1 MIKKGAFNMQKRRYF
16 MVALALFLML
26 SIVLSAC
33 SSGKKAEVSTPPSTA
48 ANSTS
53 PTAAASE
60 TPKADEKEV
69 TLRFYF
75 GGDKKSATDEVW
87 KAVSDYVKTKGLNVN
102 FNISTIPFPD
112 YKQKMLVMAASGD
125 DWDMNFDGD
134 WLSIFQ
140 MTAKGGYMSLND
152 LLPKYAPNLYKKY
165 QEAGTLQA
173 ATVNGQIIALPWTME
188 MNNRK
193 FVNWRSDLAKKANI
207 NPAPDS
213 IKTIEDVDKFVHQL
227 KQAYPNQKFGRAGP
241 LELIEPKYE
250 LIDTGFHKLFFD
262 INDPKV
268 KLIPIE
274 QTPAFRESA
283 NLAKKWKDDGII
295 NSDALVDKEDGAA
308 QWRNGKNIFTHTSHE
323 WTYNTIAFSEPGA
336 EREGA
341 EMYPDKKQVNRT
353 ALANVVAIN
362 KNSKNPD
369 KVLRFLD
376 MLENDQKLY
385 DLVQFG
391 IEGKTYVL
399 NGQKADYPAGMDGG
413 SSNYMEWGGQWALW
427 KPQYMKPNPSYPE
440 GFWAKEAEFARQSTN
455 VVNPLDGL
463 LISEDNVKTEAAQRD
478 QLYKELGEALEYGV
492 LPPGN
497 TPDQAV
503 DAYIAKQK
511 AAGLDKLVENAQK
524 QVDAFLAAKKK

>member
-1 MIKKGAFNMQKRRYF
+1 MQKRRIF

-33 SSGKKAEVSTPPSTA
+33 SSGKKEDTNTPSPA
-48 ANSTS
+48 ANSTIA
-53 PTAAASE
+53 PTAAAE

-75 GGDKKSATDEVW
+75 GGDKKTATDEIW

-134 WLSIFQ
+134 WLSIFE
-140 MTAKGGYMSLND
+140 MAAKGGYMSLND

-165 QEAGTLQA
+165 QDAGTLQA

-188 MNNRK
+188 MSQRL
-193 FVNWRSDLAKKANI
+193 FINWRSDLAKKASI
-207 NPAPDS
+207 NPAPGA
-213 IKTIEDVDKFVHQL
+213 IKTIEDVDKFVHEL
-227 KQAYPNQKFGRAGP
+227 KKAYPNQKFGRSGP
-241 LELIEPKYE
+241 LNLIEPKYE
-250 LIDTGFHKLFFD
+250 LIETGFHKFVFD

-268 KLIPIE
+268 KLIPVE
-274 QTPAFRESA
+274 QTQAYREA
-283 NLAKKWKDDGII
+283 VNLAKKWKDDGII
-295 NSDALVDKEDGAA
+295 NSDALVTKEDGAVE
-308 QWRNGKNIFTHTSHE
+308 WRNGKNIFTTTSHE
-323 WTYNTIAFSEPGA
+323 WTYNTIPFAEPGA

-376 MLENDQKLY
+376 MLETDQKLY
-385 DLVQFG
+385 DLVQYG

-399 NGQKADYPAGMDGG
+399 NGNKADYPAGMDGG

-427 KPQYMKPNPSYPE
+427 KPQYMRPNPSYPD
-440 GFWAKEAEFARQSTN
+440 GFWQKEADFAHEATN
-455 VVNPLDGL
+455 VVNPIDGL
-463 LISEDNVKTEAAQRD
+463 LLSENNIKTETAKRD
-478 QLYKELGEALEYGV
+478 QLQDEFAKPIELGTIPKGMTA
-492 LPPGN
+492 
-497 TPDQAV
+497 DQAV
-503 DAYIAKQK
+503 DDYIAKQK
-511 AAGLDKLVENAQK
+511 AAGVDKIIAEVQK
-524 QVDAFLAAKKK
+524 QVDAFLASKKK

>member
-1 MIKKGAFNMQKRRYF
+1 MQKRRYF
-16 MVALALFLML
+16 MLALALFLML

-33 SSGKKAEVSTPPSTA
+33 SSKKDDAATTTTPPAGTTAPEVSATA
-48 ANSTS
+48 A
-53 PTAAASE
+53 PQA
-60 TPKADEKEV
+60 TPEKEV

-87 KAVSDYVKTKGLNVN
+87 KAVSDYVKTKGLNVK

-134 WLSIFQ
+134 WLSVFQ
-140 MTAKGGYMSLND
+140 MAEKGGYMSLND
-152 LLPKYAPNLYKKY
+152 LLPKYAPNIYKKY
-165 QEAGTLQA
+165 QESGTLQA

-188 MNNRK
+188 MNYRK
-193 FVNWRSDLAKKANI
+193 FINWRSDLATKANI

-213 IKTIEDVDKFVHQL
+213 IKTIEDVDTFVHEL
-227 KQAYPNQKFGRAGP
+227 KKAYPNQKFGRSGP
-241 LELIEPKYE
+241 LELIEQKYE
-250 LIDTGFHKLFFD
+250 MIDTGFHKLFFD

-283 NLAKKWKDDGII
+283 ILAKKWKDDGII

-308 QWRNGKNIFTHTSHE
+308 QWRNGKNIFTITSHE
-323 WTYNTIAFSEPGA
+323 WTYNTIVFSEPGA
-336 EREGA
+336 AREGA
-341 EMYPDKKQVNRT
+341 ELYPDKKNINRT

-385 DLVQFG
+385 DLVQYG

-399 NGQKADYPAGMDGG
+399 NGNKADYPAGMDGN

-427 KPQYMKPNPSYPE
+427 KPQYMRANPSYPE
-440 GFWAKEAEFARQSTN
+440 GFWPKEAEFANLSTN
-455 VVNPLDGL
+455 IISPLDGL
-463 LISEDNVKTEAAQRD
+463 LISVDNVKTEAAKRD
-478 QLYKELGEALEYGV
+478 SLYKELGEALEYGNI
-492 LPPGN
+492 PSGS
-497 TPDQAV
+497 TPEQAV

-511 AAGLDKLVENAQK
+511 AAGLDKFVEDVQK